1 MGRWQSQARA
11 PIIARIHELWPKR
24 QAGLMDAMLIGERGF
39 IDRDLATLADPASLF
54 DSSFILTFL
63 CVLVIAGLGVP
74 LLERTSDPFRRGLR
88 HFQSTMFDLALP
100 PRVVQ
105 FRLNLRIPPRALG
118 PGSRPQPF

>member
-1 MGRWQSQARA
+1 MLGLFLFARLLYRDRSPLNAMGVAA
-11 PIIARIHELWPKR
+11 AIVL
-24 QAGLMDAMLIGERGF
+24 
-39 IDRDLATLADPASLF
+39 LADPASLF